1 MYIEQFYKPYKS
13 NPMNQ
18 KAFLVGT
25 HMYSFRAG
33 EPAEII
39 GVQFVIPTNQ
49 KPRPCYHVRFKD
61 GKEDFTPIS
70 DSRTFKI
77 LSEEDVRLGRVP
89 EVM

>member
-1 MYIEQFYKPYKS
+1 
-13 NPMNQ
+13 MNQ

-33 EPAEII
+33 KPAEII
-39 GVQFVIPTNQ
+39 GVQFVTPVNEE
-49 KPRPCYHVRFKD
+49 PRPCYHLRFED

-70 DSRTFKI
+70 DTLTFKI
-77 LSEEDVRLGRVP
+77 ISEEDVRLGRIP